1 MPGAWLMG
9 WGAGLLLTLDTV
21 PQMSCAGA
29 GPADP
34 VVPLMKPGASK
45 TRVWGLVRESRFGPD
60 VRLSVTEGDVVEL
73 IGGEEKGVRV
83 KTQDGKIG
91 TVPGRVITRPT
102 SAGPQPVQTTI
113 DFGFDEPAHMVA
125 DGVTLREMRDKI
137 KWNLCVLYI
146 CCCTG
151 PEQRRTFEQM
161 LKLAVFNKV
170 SFKKF
175 AEETGI
181 LRISGGLNS
190 CRTYEKMFADYW
202 QEWNDQV
209 ATVKS
214 AVVPS
219 PSTLASARTD
229 CVSVQRADQPT
240 FASPEGTTYRVR
252 GGLEDITGI
261 KRSSDG
267 VPKSDAARRTQ
278 KLDINTCDESKLM
291 IVVGAGIARRIIEK
305 RTELGGFK
313 SMADLKQV
321 AGVGGSKLEQFAL
334 RGFTVVPQR
343 VKVAEEAPPATSRT
357 ESGKAE
363 SEGKAKADKR
373 CKERLSLPG
382 GLKRPAEEATNT
394 GPAEKDE
401 DVQTPRCP
409 ITQEPFKEPVLASCC
424 GHSFERDAI
433 MKWIHIDT
441 GKNRGG
447 AKCPLCDCPLSKRM
461 LVPNRTLMQ
470 NPR

>member
-1 MPGAWLMG
+1 MPGAWLIG
-9 WGAGLLLTLDTV
+9 GGAGLLTAVAV
-21 PQMSCAGA
+21 PQMSCAGP

-60 VRLSVTEGDVVEL
+60 VLLSVTEGDVVEL
-73 IGGEEKGVRV
+73 VGGTEKGVRV

-102 SAGPQPVQTTI
+102 SAGSKPVETTI
-113 DFGFDEPAHMVA
+113 DFGFDEPGHMVA
-125 DGVTLREMRDKI
+125 DGVSLREMRDKI

-170 SFKKF
+170 SFKTF

-181 LRISGGLNS
+181 LRFTGGLKS

-209 ATVKS
+209 AAVKS
-214 AVVPS
+214 AVFPS
-219 PSTLASARTD
+219 PSTASITLASTRKD
-229 CVSVQRADQPT
+229 CPDQPA
-240 FASPEGTTYRVR
+240 FVGPEATTYRASGKVE
-252 GGLEDITGI
+252 GMLGI

-267 VPKSDAARRTQ
+267 VPKPDAARKTQ
-278 KLDINTCDESKLM
+278 KVDINTCNESELM
-291 IVVGAGIARRIIEK
+291 IVVGAGIAKRIILK
-305 RTELGGFK
+305 RSELGGFK
-313 SMADLKQV
+313 SMADLKQQV

-334 RGFTVVPQR
+334 QGFVVVPRPTKR
-343 VKVAEEAPPATSRT
+343 VKVAEEATPA
-357 ESGKAE
+357 GKIDW
-363 SEGKAKADKR
+363 G
-373 CKERLSLPG
+373 SLPG
-382 GLKRPAEEATNT
+382 GLKRSAQEATET
-394 GPAEKDE
+394 GPPKKQDDA
-401 DVQTPRCP
+401 QSPRCP
-409 ITQEPFKEPVLASCC
+409 ITHLPFKDPVVASCC

-433 MKWIHIDT
+433 MKWIHIDV

-447 AKCPLCDCPLSKRM
+447 AKCPLCDCPLNKRM

-470 NPR
+470 NPQ